1 MEFVTEN
8 ETRRISLKKLCK
20 RVDKF
25 NPTFNNVDI
34 KKLIDEM
41 MKWNKEDHII
51 FHLFFIKNMTIKDIS
66 TEFNISRYRVSK
78 SINNSVKNISFN
90 SDIIK

>member
-41 MKWNKEDHII
+41 MKWYKEDHII

>member
-20 RVDKF
+20 MVDKY

-51 FHLFFIKNMTIKDIS
+51 FHLYFIKNMSMRDIS
-66 TEFNISRYRVSK
+66 DQFNISKYRVNK
-78 SINNSVKNISFN
+78 SIKKSVKDISFN